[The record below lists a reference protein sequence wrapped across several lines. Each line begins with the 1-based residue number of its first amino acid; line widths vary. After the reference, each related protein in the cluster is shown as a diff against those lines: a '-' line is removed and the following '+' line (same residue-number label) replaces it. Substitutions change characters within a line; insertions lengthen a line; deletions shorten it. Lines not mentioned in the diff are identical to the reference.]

1 MIKQSLLAAML
12 TLGVLATADNI
23 IDQIVW
29 VVGDQPILK
38 SDVEKMKA
46 SMREAGEWDSDT
58 KECTLPEAIALQK
71 LYLHQADLDSI
82 YVTEAQV
89 NNALNQ
95 FFEGR
100 VLPNFGTAERFTML
114 TGQTPR
120 QWRDSYREEMRNRM
134 RTEQVQQRI
143 VEGVKVTPAEVRTF
157 VKGLPSDSLPMIP
170 EQVEVQILTETP
182 MPPREEILRVEE
194 RLREYTRRVNEGES
208 FSMLARLYSQD
219 EGSARQGGELGYTA
233 KSRWVSEF
241 ANVAFALD
249 NPKKVSRIV
258 RTEFGYHIIQFIDK
272 KDDKVNARHILLK
285 PEVPDSV
292 FTRGLARLDSIRQ
305 DMLDGKFTFEEAV
318 AALSD
323 DKKTRNSRGIM
334 TTETM
339 NGISSRF
346 EMKDLPTEVA
356 RAVSGLQVGELSRPF
371 IYTNSDGRQVMALI
385 KLRSRLPQHR
395 ANVENDFAVL
405 QEVVLSAKR
414 QKKLETWIADKQ
426 KTTFVTISE
435 GWRDCEFVHPGWTIH

>member
-1 MIKQSLLAAML
+1 MIKKTLLTAMCA
-12 TLGVLATADNI
+12 LGMMATADNI

-38 SDVEKMKA
+38 SDVEKMKV

-82 YVTEAQV
+82 YISETQV
-89 NNALNQ
+89 NTALTQ

-100 VLPNFGTAERFTML
+100 ILPNFGTEERFTML
-114 TGQTPR
+114 TGQTAR
-120 QWRDSYREEMRNRM
+120 QWRDNYRDEMRNRM

-143 VEGVKVTPAEVRTF
+143 VERVKVTPAEVRAF
-157 VKGLPSDSLPMIP
+157 VKNLPVDSLPMIA
-170 EQVEVQILTETP
+170 EQVEIQILTETP
-182 MPPREEILRVEE
+182 VPPREEILRVEE
-194 RLREYTRRVNEGES
+194 RLREYTQRVNAGES

-219 EGSARQGGELGYTA
+219 DGSARQGGELGYTA
-233 KSRWVSEF
+233 KSRWVPAF

-249 NPKKVSRIV
+249 DPKKVSRIV
-258 RTEFGYHIIQFIDK
+258 RTEFGYHIIQLIDK
-272 KDDKVNARHILLK
+272 KGDKVNARHILLK
-285 PEVPDSV
+285 PEIPDSL

-318 AALSD
+318 VALSD

-334 TTETM
+334 IVETM

-346 EMKDLPTEVA
+346 DMKDLPTEIA
-356 RAVSGLQVGELSRPF
+356 RAVRGLQVGELSRPF
-371 IYTNSDGRQVMALI
+371 IYTNADGRQVMALV
-385 KLRSRLPQHR
+385 KLRNRLPQHR

-405 QEVVLSAKR
+405 QELVLSAKR
-414 QKKLETWIADKQ
+414 QKTLEAWIADKQ
-426 KTTFVTISE
+426 KTTFVSISE
-435 GWRDCEFVHPGWTIH
+435 AWKDCEFMHPGWLIQ